1 MYNPTYKLRALKMGF
16 GKEEVK
22 NASVDYNFGICTQI
36 VIHNCF
42 IFLFKKKIIHNCK
55 KEKKNHSYFHMNFF
69 FNTITITTIVFF
81 L

>member
-42 IFLFKKKIIHNCK
+42 IFLFKKKKLFIIVKKKKKIIHI
-55 KEKKNHSYFHMNFF
+55 S
-69 FNTITITTIVFF
+69 I
-81 L
+81 